1 MSSKIANLCD
11 IDLNFSE
18 FISDVNGDNPEK
30 VLMHRSCISKHRF
43 FAILVCTF
51 QTGPVMYIGFDFVLP
66 YRYKH
71 LVVQIDFHSFFLS
84 WISRMVFF
92 YIYNGTLQK
101 SSHKHNSISS
111 CLIFIICSFC
121 EKQTMIFEICL
132 YPTSLNVP

>member
-11 IDLNFSE
+11 IDLNFSD

-30 VLMHRSCISKHRF
+30 FLKVSMHRSCISKHRF

-84 WISRMVFF
+84 WISRMVFL
-92 YIYNGTLQK
+92 IDTMVLCRNQV
-101 SSHKHNSISS
+101 ISTIR
-111 CLIFIICSFC
+111 LVVVWFLLFVHFVKN
-121 EKQTMIFEICL
+121 KQWFLKFAYTQL
-132 YPTSLNVP
+132 H